1 MAHNHI
7 RIDPT
12 PGAAVPV
19 AWDRTLTIPQDPF
32 EYGVLVVPGLLAALC
47 GLGVAALDIEHLVA
61 AAHVVALPTPAGPP
75 LLGVREPWLVT
86 PIPRHVSQTLV
97 DRHR

>member
-1 MAHNHI
+1 MEHNDI
-7 RIDPT
+7 LIDPNA
-12 PGAAVPV
+12 GAAVPV

-61 AAHVVALPTPAGPP
+61 AAHVVALLTPAGQP
-75 LLGVREPWLVT
+75 
-86 PIPRHVSQTLV
+86 
-97 DRHR
+97 